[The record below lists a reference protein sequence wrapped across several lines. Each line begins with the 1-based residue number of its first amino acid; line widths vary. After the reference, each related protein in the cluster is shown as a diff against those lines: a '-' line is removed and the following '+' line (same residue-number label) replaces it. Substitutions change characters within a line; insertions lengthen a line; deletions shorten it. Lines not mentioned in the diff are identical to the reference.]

1 MKPISKKTMT
11 PEELD
16 LALNALLLKIEGKNS
31 SDSRTEKTQEKNQ
44 QAASGSSGSVSA
56 PTTPRLASGTKTTEK
71 DALAFD
77 GSKVNGDPHTT
88 PIKRAKPVRQIN
100 IKTEV
105 MRRPKKSSDE
115 EQSSSSTTPR
125 SVRFATSDS
134 TTSVSNRSAAP
145 TPTSTPMPIPA
156 ATPRTAAVR
165 KEDSSSE
172 SSSQSKNKSPRTTQF
187 RKTVSK
193 GFSRAALNISKFGEK
208 LSSHVAS
215 ISTSTLAT
223 PKSSGRNSPEAHSS
237 TRSSEKNNPYPEITP
252 SIKNQAARALL
263 KLQSDEDYKNNTE
276 AINKI
281 TLLGALVEI
290 LNANKIEIE
299 PRKLKM
305 LQEETLERSKFSVV
319 DAEIDIQTEPYV
331 GSVMSTLK
339 YIESMWGMEKGDRGD
354 KYLAMIESEKKE
366 ADLCFIPMF
375 LRDENSGFMH
385 YKIEQADG
393 SYKDVSSLAELAD
406 FLNQD
411 DPESIAVRKNG
422 EIRNQDGVLIDSLRS
437 KYISLFT
444 CQFISNEIG
453 NLGFAINPTTPS
465 VIRLYD
471 GTPLSPSGMTNTT
484 WSYSKTSDGGIKV
497 KLLIERNPG
506 SGKLSKL
513 KNENE
518 TKIEID
524 DGATATIETEL
535 YFSAARDL
543 RIGNLKVHA
552 TGWNLPKDM

>member
-1 MKPISKKTMT
+1 MKPTSKKTMT

-44 QAASGSSGSVSA
+44 QAASQSSGSVSA
-56 PTTPRLASGTKTTEK
+56 PTTPRVTSGTKSAEK
-71 DALAFD
+71 AALAFD
-77 GSKVNGDPHTT
+77 GSKVNGDPHTP
-88 PIKRAKPVRQIN
+88 PIKRAKLERKNAIKEKVIQRQI
-100 IKTEV
+100 
-105 MRRPKKSSDE
+105 KSSDDDK
-115 EQSSSSTTPR
+115 SSSSTTPR
-125 SVRFATSDS
+125 SVRFTTSD
-134 TTSVSNRSAAP
+134 TTPPDSHRSAAP
-145 TPTSTPMPIPA
+145 TPASTPMP
-156 ATPRTAAVR
+156 TPRNAGA
-165 KEDSSSE
+165 KDDSSSD
-172 SSSQSKNKSPRTTQF
+172 SSGRGKSKSPRAREL
-187 RKTVSK
+187 RKKISKGVSK
-193 GFSRAALNISKFGEK
+193 AALTINKLKEKISNQV
-208 LSSHVAS
+208 SSP
-215 ISTSTLAT
+215 STSNLPT
-223 PKSSGRNSPEAHSS
+223 PKSSGRNSPEVHSS
-237 TRSSEKNNPYPEITP
+237 TRSSEKSNRFPEITP
-252 SIKNQAARALL
+252 SIKNQAARALV
-263 KLQSDEDYKNNTE
+263 KLESNPDYTNAGETRKKLMLNSELINVLSNNT
-276 AINKI
+276 
-281 TLLGALVEI
+281 
-290 LNANKIEIE
+290 IEINT
-299 PRKLKM
+299 PRLKF
-305 LQEETLERSKFSVV
+305 LQKEALERSAHAVV
-319 DAEIDIQTEPYV
+319 DAEIDIQTEPYAT
-331 GSVMSTLK
+331 SVMETLN
-339 YIESMWGMEKGDRGD
+339 YIESMWGVEKGDRGN
-354 KYLAMIESEKKE
+354 KYLAMIDSEKKE

-543 RIGNLKVHA
+543 RIGDLKVHA
-552 TGWNLPKDM
+552 TGWNLPKDR

>member
-1 MKPISKKTMT
+1 MNPTSKQ
-11 PEELD
+11 PENLSKLLD
-16 LALNALLLKIEGKNS
+16 QLEDKLSKIEGNNS
-31 SDSRTEKTQEKNQ
+31 SDFRTEKTQEKNQ
-44 QAASGSSGSVSA
+44 QAASGSSSSVSA
-56 PTTPRLASGTKTTEK
+56 PTTPRLASGPKSAEK

-77 GSKVNGDPHTT
+77 GSKVNGDPHTP
-88 PIKRAKPVRQIN
+88 PIKRAKLTRQVQ

-105 MRRPKKSSDE
+105 MSSSKKSIDDE
-115 EQSSSSTTPR
+115 NSNSSTTPR
-125 SVRFATSDS
+125 SVRFATPD
-134 TTSVSNRSAAP
+134 TTTPVSNRSAAP
-145 TPTSTPMPIPA
+145 TPASTPMPTPV
-156 ATPRTAAVR
+156 ATPRTAVVAND
-165 KEDSSSE
+165 DSSSDN
-172 SSSQSKNKSPRTTQF
+172 SGRSRPVSPRAKQL
-187 RKTVSK
+187 RKKISK
-193 GFSRAALNISKFGEK
+193 GLSKAALTLGKLGEK
-208 LSSHVAS
+208 ISDQVAS
-215 ISTSTLAT
+215 ISTSNLPT
-223 PKSSGRNSPEAHSS
+223 PKSSGRNSPEIHSS
-237 TRSSEKNNPYPEITP
+237 TRSSEKSNSFPEITP
-252 SIKNQAARALL
+252 SIKNQAARALV
-263 KLQSDEDYKNNTE
+263 KLESNSDYTNTGETRKKFMLNSELINVLSNNT
-276 AINKI
+276 
-281 TLLGALVEI
+281 
-290 LNANKIEIE
+290 IEINT
-299 PRKLKM
+299 PRLKF
-305 LQEETLERSKFSVV
+305 LQKEALERSAHAVV
-319 DAEIDIQTEPYV
+319 DAEIDIQTEPYAT
-331 GSVMSTLK
+331 SVMQTLK
-339 YIESMWGMEKGDRGD
+339 YIESMWGVEKGDRGN
-354 KYLAMIESEKKE
+354 KYLAMIDSEKKE
-366 ADLCFIPMF
+366 ADLCFVPMF

-393 SYKDVSSLAELAD
+393 SYKDVSSLAELSD

-543 RIGNLKVHA
+543 RIGDLKVHA
-552 TGWNLPKDM
+552 SGWNLPKDR

>member
-1 MKPISKKTMT
+1 MNPTSKQ
-11 PEELD
+11 PENLSKLLD
-16 LALNALLLKIEGKNS
+16 QLEDKLSKIEGNNS
-31 SDSRTEKTQEKNQ
+31 SNSRTEKTQEKNQ
-44 QAASGSSGSVSA
+44 QAASGSSSSVSA
-56 PTTPRLASGTKTTEK
+56 PTTPRLASGPKSAEK

-77 GSKVNGDPHTT
+77 GSKVSGDPHTPPT
-88 PIKRAKPVRQIN
+88 KRTKLVRQIN
-100 IKTEV
+100 IKKEV
-105 MRRPKKSSDE
+105 MRLSKKSIDDDK
-115 EQSSSSTTPR
+115 SSSSTTPR
-125 SVRFATSDS
+125 SVRFATPD
-134 TTSVSNRSAAP
+134 TITPVSNRSAAP
-145 TPTSTPMPIPA
+145 TPASTPMPTPA
-156 ATPRTAAVR
+156 ATPRTAVVAND
-165 KEDSSSE
+165 DSSSD
-172 SSSQSKNKSPRTTQF
+172 SSGRSRPVSPRAKQL
-187 RKTVSK
+187 RKKISK
-193 GFSRAALNISKFGEK
+193 GLSKAALTLGKLGEK
-208 LSSHVAS
+208 ISDQVAS
-215 ISTSTLAT
+215 ISTSNIPT
-223 PKSSGRNSPEAHSS
+223 PKSSGQNSPEVHSS
-237 TRSSEKNNPYPEITP
+237 TRSSEKSNPFPEITP
-252 SIKNQAARALL
+252 SIKNQAARALV
-263 KLQSDEDYKNNTE
+263 KLESNPDYTNTGETRKKFMLNSELINVLSNNT
-276 AINKI
+276 
-281 TLLGALVEI
+281 
-290 LNANKIEIE
+290 IEINT
-299 PRKLKM
+299 PRLKF
-305 LQEETLERSKFSVV
+305 LQKEALERSAHAVV
-319 DAEIDIQTEPYV
+319 DAEIDIQTEPYAT
-331 GSVMSTLK
+331 SVMQTLK
-339 YIESMWGMEKGDRGD
+339 YIESMWGVEKGDRGN
-354 KYLAMIESEKKE
+354 KYLAMIDSEKKE
-366 ADLCFIPMF
+366 ADLCFVPMF

-393 SYKDVSSLAELAD
+393 SYKDVSSLAELSD

-543 RIGNLKVHA
+543 RIGDLKVHA
-552 TGWNLPKDM
+552 AGWNLPKDR